1 MAAANAELTAII
13 IDCADPKALAGF
25 YQNITGWQITHSDD
39 DSAYLG
45 EGPIQLAFQRVDGYQ
60 GPRWPDAAKHAHLDF
75 TVADLDAT
83 TKELLA
89 LGATKP
95 DFQPG
100 EGHWTVLADP
110 EGHPFCIAAA

>member
-1 MAAANAELTAII
+1 MGGRHVTVLAE
-13 IDCADPKALAGF
+13 F
-25 YQNITGWQITHSDD
+25 YQTITGWQITHSDG

-60 GPRWPDAAKHAHLDF
+60 GPRWPDVAKHAHLDF
-75 TVADLDAT
+75 TAADLDAM

-100 EGHWTVLADP
+100 EGRWTVLADP